1 VTPSVSAPSDTN
13 VSMTLLGCAAGLG
26 WVEIFHFSELG
37 RLYQKYHTFI
47 GTALDSP
54 KVESIELWH
63 SIMFEKQA

>member
-1 VTPSVSAPSDTN
+1 
-13 VSMTLLGCAAGLG
+13 MTLLGCAAGLG